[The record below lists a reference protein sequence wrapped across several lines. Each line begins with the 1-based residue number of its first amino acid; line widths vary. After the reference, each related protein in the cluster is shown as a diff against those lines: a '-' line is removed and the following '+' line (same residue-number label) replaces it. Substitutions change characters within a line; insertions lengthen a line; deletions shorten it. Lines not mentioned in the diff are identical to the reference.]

1 MNFDI
6 FEVFTRAGRITWKY
20 KVLWIFGILAS
31 CGRGSG
37 GNSNSS
43 GNNNNFGSQPSENP
57 LSPQM
62 MNQIENFG
70 EQIGPWLEQN
80 TWIIFVLIA
89 FVLIS
94 VILQIFFYY
103 VGTAGLARG
112 VVHAENGVEKIQF
125 GELFSESLKYFW
137 RLFGASLLASL
148 PFIVFFVG
156 IIILLFLSVEIAS
169 GEGFGGVFALFF
181 ISFCCCFFP
190 ILIFFGLYLTQVH
203 RAIIVENMKVFP
215 AFARGWQV
223 FTKNILGLILVGIA
237 LFVGGGILSI
247 LISLPVLLAIVPLIG
262 SLLSGQIN
270 SWQPF
275 ILAGIFLLCY
285 SPIAWFFNGVLLTY
299 IESVWTLVYL
309 RVTKPKE
316 ENNTPVLPEANA

>member
-6 FEVFTRAGRITWKY
+6 LEVFTRAGKITWKY
-20 KVLWIFGILAS
+20 KVLWLFGMLAS

-43 GNNNNFGSQPSENP
+43 GNNNNFGNQPNGSPFSPEMERQLLNFVEN
-57 LSPQM
+57 
-62 MNQIENFG
+62 
-70 EQIGPWLEQN
+70 IGTWVQQN
-80 TWIIFVLIA
+80 TWILFLFIA

-94 VILQIFFYY
+94 VVLQIFFYY
-103 VGTAGLARG
+103 IGTAGLARG

-148 PFIVFFVG
+148 PFIVFFVS

-169 GEGFGGVFALFF
+169 GEVFGGVFALFF

-215 AFARGWQV
+215 AFARAWEIL
-223 FTKNILGLILVGIA
+223 TKNILGLILVGIA
-237 LFVGGGILSI
+237 LFIGGGILSI
-247 LISLPVLLAIVPLIG
+247 LISLPALLAIVPLIG
-262 SLLSGQIN
+262 SLLSGQID

-275 ILAGIFLLCY
+275 IFAGIFLLCY
-285 SPIAWFFNGVLLTY
+285 SPIAWFLNGILLTY
-299 IESVWTLVYL
+299 IETVWTLVYL
-309 RVTKPKE
+309 RVIKRKE
-316 ENNTPVLPEANA
+316 ESNTPVLSEANA